1 MKTTQSI
8 TRRYSVALALIAA
21 VLVFSHAL
29 MSFQIARNKADGY
42 IINISGM
49 QRMLS
54 QRIALLANELATAKD
69 AETTTEMATKLTA
82 AHDKMRSNQAEL
94 HAAHHS
100 AISTELQDLYY
111 GSGQVDQSVNDY
123 LTLAEQVLDAH
134 QQQPQNTAAV
144 NESSRKLALIARNGF
159 LNRLDSV
166 VLQYQTEFEQRIVW
180 FQRIQWLFLIV
191 GLITLLLEA
200 FIIFR
205 PMTQHVAATVEKL
218 EKSNLELQEFA
229 YRISHDL
236 RAPIASS
243 RGIISMVQESI
254 AEGDVEFASDGIG
267 RVSTAMERLDGLIS
281 DVIAVTKN
289 RQIEFEPEVFPLSTM
304 VAEAVESL
312 DQLPDFE
319 RLKIVQQID
328 PDLLVQTHRILLKQ
342 CLENLVSNAIK
353 YSDFTKQQ
361 PEIIIKAVQTGSFY
375 EIHVADNG
383 VGVPVDSRAE
393 LFGMFK
399 RFHPRQSFGS
409 GLGLYLV
416 KQNIERLGGSIR
428 YEPLPQGSV
437 FVVKISMS
445 CTETHDAT

>member
-1 MKTTQSI
+1 
-8 TRRYSVALALIAA
+8 
-21 VLVFSHAL
+21 
-29 MSFQIARNKADGY
+29 
-42 IINISGM
+42 
-49 QRMLS
+49 
-54 QRIALLANELATAKD
+54 
-69 AETTTEMATKLTA
+69 
-82 AHDKMRSNQAEL
+82 
-94 HAAHHS
+94 
-100 AISTELQDLYY
+100 
-111 GSGQVDQSVNDY
+111 
-123 LTLAEQVLDAH
+123 
-134 QQQPQNTAAV
+134 
-144 NESSRKLALIARNGF
+144 
-159 LNRLDSV
+159 
-166 VLQYQTEFEQRIVW
+166 
-180 FQRIQWLFLIV
+180 
-191 GLITLLLEA
+191 
-200 FIIFR
+200 
-205 PMTQHVAATVEKL
+205 
-218 EKSNLELQEFA
+218 
-229 YRISHDL
+229 
-236 RAPIASS
+236 
-243 RGIISMVQESI
+243 MVQESI